1 MKRERERQK
10 ATERHLAG
18 IAIRFG
24 SIKMQLQLQLH
35 VQLLL
40 LLLLP
45 LLLQFQLHLQQ
56 QQQQQQSHANANA
69 NANAERGCTCFDAIT
84 SCRGNSSTLLDVWHA
99 ASAAIFQLV
108 EID

>member
-24 SIKMQLQLQLH
+24 SIKMQLQLHL
-35 VQLLL
+35 QLLL

-45 LLLQFQLHLQQ
+45 LLLQFQLRLQQ
-56 QQQQQQSHANANA
+56 QQQSNANANA